1 MRNRQ
6 PRVGPVIVTGW
17 IDVRMHSH
25 CQCFPRSV
33 LTMVEK
39 KFLNMTC
46 HCNFFE
52 SNKPQPTCSL
62 QHVHCSPRSK
72 LNIHKFSFFSF
83 SLRKKKC
90 WCLSNAVTCF
100 ETQTT
105 ISLQKIHDYYYFGV
119 HKILTVAEN
128 LFFDPMPMNI
138 NLS

>member
-1 MRNRQ
+1 MRNRR

-17 IDVRMHSH
+17 IDIHI

-46 HCNFFE
+46 HCNYFE

-72 LNIHKFSFFSF
+72 LNIHKFSFFLF
-83 SLRKKKC
+83 LIEKKKKC
-90 WCLSNAVTCF
+90 WCLTNAVTSL

-119 HKILTVAEN
+119 HKILTVGEN
-128 LFFDPMPMNI
+128 LFFEPMPLNI
-138 NLS
+138 NLSS